1 MSNKPLSLRLVVP
14 TVLLYGAGYPLGS
27 ATVAVMSPFL
37 VVFLRFA
44 VSAAVVWV
52 IVAARRTPLPP
63 VRLML
68 HAVVAGIFTQAVQF
82 LGLYWALDNGVS
94 SGLASLLIAL
104 NPVVTATLL
113 SLVLGHRESSTG
125 VLSLVLGTAAVIL
138 ACAPKLMADH
148 SIGIAI
154 VAVVV
159 AMLGLSAGGIYQ
171 GRFCAGMDPW
181 MITAIG
187 LTASTPIA
195 AIAAMSAP
203 IHTTDWPHA
212 LALLAAMIILSSV
225 GATTLYAACI
235 KRSGARAA
243 SILFAVIP
251 AAASV
256 MAWIALGE
264 HLSAFTLAALVLGAA
279 ACILQGRTPPV
290 SARDE
295 GNADSDLRSTDQYSD
310 PPVSEIR
317 PGQTR

>member
-1 MSNKPLSLRLVVP
+1 MNNKPLSFRLVVP

-37 VVFLRFA
+37 VIFLRFA
-44 VSAAVVWV
+44 VSAGIVWA
-52 IVAARRTPLPP
+52 IVAVRRTPLPP
-63 VRLML
+63 MRLMM
-68 HAVVAGIFTQAVQF
+68 HAVVAGVFTQAVQF

-94 SGLASLLIAL
+94 SGLASLIIAL
-104 NPVVTATLL
+104 NPVVTATLM
-113 SLVLGHRESSTG
+113 SLVLGHRENLTG
-125 VLSLVLGTAAVIL
+125 VVSLVLGTAAVIL

-148 SIGIAI
+148 SIGVAI

-171 GRFCAGMDPW
+171 GRYCAGMDPW
-181 MITAIG
+181 MVTAIG

-195 AIAAMSAP
+195 AIAMMTAP
-203 IHTTDWPHA
+203 IHTTDWPRA
-212 LALLAAMIILSSV
+212 LVLLVAMIVLTSV

-251 AAASV
+251 AAASL
-256 MAWIALGE
+256 MAWISLGE
-264 HLSAFTLAALVLGAA
+264 NLSGFTIVALVLGAA
-279 ACILQGRTPPV
+279 ACILQGKSSPT

-295 GNADSDLRSTDQYSD
+295 GIADSGLRRTDQYSN
-310 PPVSEIR
+310 PPVSDVQL
-317 PGQTR
+317 G

>member
-1 MSNKPLSLRLVVP
+1 MNNKALSFRLVVP

-37 VVFLRFA
+37 VIFLRFA
-44 VSAAVVWV
+44 VSAGIVWA
-52 IVAARRTPLPP
+52 IVAVRRTPLPP
-63 VRLML
+63 MRLMM
-68 HAVVAGIFTQAVQF
+68 HAVVAGVFTQAVQF

-94 SGLASLLIAL
+94 SGLASLIIAL
-104 NPVVTATLL
+104 NPVVTATLM
-113 SLVLGHRESSTG
+113 SLVLGHRENLTG
-125 VLSLVLGTAAVIL
+125 VVSLVLGTAAVIL

-148 SIGIAI
+148 SIGVAI

-171 GRFCAGMDPW
+171 GRYCAGMDPW
-181 MITAIG
+181 MVTAIG

-195 AIAAMSAP
+195 AIAMMTAP
-203 IHTTDWPHA
+203 IHTTDWPRA
-212 LALLAAMIILSSV
+212 LVLLVAMIVLTSV

-251 AAASV
+251 AAASL
-256 MAWIALGE
+256 MAWISLGE
-264 HLSAFTLAALVLGAA
+264 NLSGFTIAALVLGAA
-279 ACILQGRTPPV
+279 ACILQGKSSPE

-295 GNADSDLRSTDQYSD
+295 GIADSDLRRTDQYSN
-310 PPVSEIR
+310 PPVSDVR
-317 PGQTR
+317 AG

>member
-1 MSNKPLSLRLVVP
+1 MNNKPLSFRLVVP

-37 VVFLRFA
+37 VIFLRFA
-44 VSAAVVWV
+44 VSAGIVWA
-52 IVAARRTPLPP
+52 IVAVRRTPLPP
-63 VRLML
+63 LRLMM
-68 HAVVAGIFTQAVQF
+68 HAVVAGVFTQAVQF

-94 SGLASLLIAL
+94 SGLASLIIAL
-104 NPVVTATLL
+104 NPVVTATLM
-113 SLVLGHRESSTG
+113 SLVLGNRENLTG
-125 VLSLVLGTAAVIL
+125 IVSLVLGTAAVIL

-148 SIGIAI
+148 SIGVAI

-171 GRFCAGMDPW
+171 GRYCAGMDPW
-181 MITAIG
+181 MVTAIG

-195 AIAAMSAP
+195 AIAMMTAP
-203 IHTTDWPHA
+203 IHTTDWPRA
-212 LALLAAMIILSSV
+212 LVLLVAMIVLTSV

-251 AAASV
+251 AAASL
-256 MAWIALGE
+256 MAWISLGE
-264 HLSAFTLAALVLGAA
+264 NLSGFTIAALVLGAA
-279 ACILQGRTPPV
+279 ACILQGKSSPA

-295 GNADSDLRSTDQYSD
+295 GIADSDLPRTDQYSN
-310 PPVSEIR
+310 PPVSDVR
-317 PGQTR
+317 AG